1 MPFRLP
7 HALVLSVAL
16 HLLTLA
22 LTAPVPARRA
32 EEALTP
38 AQLEVLLK
46 PPPAVPQDQLLKD
59 TMAKTS
65 PSERPS
71 PAAADDPLA
80 RRRAAARAER
90 RLAEHVY
97 YPQEAIDRGLE
108 GEVRLLVTLDG
119 TGRIMDIQVA
129 ASSGHA
135 ILDQA
140 ALQAARS
147 LGTLPGTGR
156 SEIFLPV
163 RFQLR

>member
-16 HLLTLA
+16 HLLLLA
-22 LTAPVPARRA
+22 ITAPAPAARPDA
-32 EEALTP
+32 SLTP

-46 PPPAVPQDQLLKD
+46 PVPPVPQDHLLKD

-65 PSERPS
+65 LSERSS

-108 GEVRLLVTLDG
+108 GEVRLLVTLDAD
-119 TGRIMDIQVA
+119 GRITDVQVA

-135 ILDQA
+135 LLDQA
-140 ALQAARS
+140 AVQAARS